1 MRRLTSVLCLSAMLS
16 TLGLAGCSSP
26 TPPRQQRHT
35 VAAPETA
42 QSPPLREPVA
52 GFHQSGDDD
61 FPRPAELEPQIDFW
75 RHVYGTWSRSQVAIH
90 DDRYLG
96 VVYEL
101 IDLPGPITEGYNAQQ
116 KELVRERKDYWQQR
130 MRDLEE
136 AWVQNRNLGVP
147 DKAILSRLEGA
158 AARPD
163 AILGAADRV
172 RAQRGLRERF
182 KRGLEISARYDQTFR
197 RIFRDAGLPEDL
209 AYLPHVESSFQAH
222 AKSSAG
228 AVGIWQFTRSAAE
241 RFMTMNGVVDERL
254 DPVASARGAARYL
267 RYALGKLSVWP
278 LALTSYNHGIAGM
291 QRARESVGEDFV
303 RIVRHYDHP
312 KFGFASRNFYAEFL
326 AARDIARH
334 PQQFFPEGLQ
344 VESPLDWERVVLAS
358 DLPLSE
364 VARRYGVDR
373 DRLISMNA
381 AWSDS
386 VTSETVPVPAGT
398 EVWLPPGM
406 GAMSGIGA
414 GADHAEAA
422 ANRSFG
428 THPAAA
434 ME

>member
-1 MRRLTSVLCLSAMLS
+1 MIRI
-16 TLGLAGCSSP
+16 TLVPTLIAILATIGLGGCSSP
-26 TPPRQQRHT
+26 TPPRQQRQT
-35 VAAPETA
+35 VAASETTPA
-42 QSPPLREPVA
+42 FEYRQPAARSYR
-52 GFHQSGDDD
+52 SGDDD
-61 FPRPAELEPQIDFW
+61 FPRPADLEPQIDFW
-75 RHVYGTWSRSQVAIH
+75 RKVYGTWSRSQVAIH
-90 DDRYLG
+90 DDRYVG
-96 VVYEL
+96 IVYEL
-101 IDLPGPITEGYNAQQ
+101 VDLPGSITEGYTAQQ

-130 MRDLEE
+130 MRYLEE
-136 AWVQNRNLGVP
+136 AWVQNRTLGAP
-147 DKAILSRLEGA
+147 DKAIMSRLEAA

-163 AILGAADRV
+163 AVLGAADRV

-182 KRGLEISARYDQTFR
+182 KRGLEISARYEQTFR
-197 RIFRDAGLPEDL
+197 RIFSDAGLPEDL

-241 RFMTMNGVVDERL
+241 RFMTMNDVVDERL

-291 QRARESVGEDFV
+291 QRARESVGEDFM

-344 VESPLDWERVVLAS
+344 AERPLDWERVVLAA
-358 DLPLSE
+358 DMPLSE
-364 VARRYGVDR
+364 VARRYGVER
-373 DRLISMNA
+373 DRLIGMNA

-386 VTSETVPVPAGT
+386 VKQELVRVPAGS
-398 EVWLPPGM
+398 EVWLPSGM
-406 GAMSGIGA
+406 AARSRPDA
-414 GADHAEAA
+414 GADHPEAA
-422 ANRSFG
+422 ADGYAETRPL
-428 THPAAA
+428 PAS
-434 ME
+434 E